1 MKYIGYYAWHTL
13 VNSIK
18 KLFRSTFI
26 IVIVAIIGFGVIFGV
41 AAGVV
46 GSVVEKEAANSTEY
60 SSESS
65 EAYEESSENSE
76 DMEEDT
82 EDEMSE
88 EDLVFVKHCAEAVI
102 AVAFIGFLLF
112 GMYSGS
118 KKGSDIFLMAD
129 VNFLFTAPLKPQS
142 VLMFRLT
149 FQMATTILGS
159 VYLLFQIPNLVVNL
173 GLNGFAIAAIF
184 MAWIFLLL
192 IQKLVSVLTYT
203 VTATHENLKRY
214 VMPAIIVI
222 SLIVAGYVGSAY
234 IQNGRDIAQAGI
246 DTFGSAGTRMIP
258 VIGWYKGMI
267 MAAVDGEVLTSL
279 IYMGLLILVLIVM
292 CFGIWHIKAD
302 FYEDALSGA
311 ATREE
316 TQQAVLEGRKVA
328 TKERSS
334 RIKRNTGMKGQGGS
348 IFFWKEVY
356 NRRRFSTLEF
366 FSNTMKTYILTA
378 VAVSVFC
385 VKVVDVSQFAIL
397 GGILAAIAFFRNYG
411 NPIATE
417 TSMNW
422 LFLVPDSPYRKVF
435 AAMAAGTY
443 ACALDLLPA
452 FIIGA
457 IVMPGNPVEIVL
469 WFVQIVTMDFMLSTV
484 GMVLEVLLPASAFDV
499 VKSMLQMML
508 KFVMI
513 AVIVIVIAVGT
524 FISGL
529 VLGLVLSI
537 VMNVILGGLLF
548 FIYPTMLHDGV
559 A

>member
-1 MKYIGYYAWHTL
+1 MRFFGYYAWHTF

-26 IVIVAIIGFGVIFGV
+26 AVIAAIIGFGVIFGV
-41 AAGVV
+41 AAGVI
-46 GSVVEKEAANSTEY
+46 GSVVEKEAESSTEY
-60 SSESS
+60 SSEYDES
-65 EAYEESSENSE
+65 YEEE
-76 DMEEDT
+76 DDEESD
-82 EDEMSE
+82 DEMSE
-88 EDLVFVKHCAEAVI
+88 EDIVFVKHCAEAII

-129 VNFLFTAPLKPQS
+129 VNFLFTAPMKPQS

-149 FQMATTILGS
+149 FQMAATIVGS
-159 VYLLFQIPNLVVNL
+159 VYLLFQIPNLVLNL
-173 GLNGFAIAAIF
+173 GMNTFGIVALF

-203 VTATHENLKRY
+203 VTATHERMKQY
-214 VMPAIIVI
+214 VMPVIIVI
-222 SLIVAGYVGSAY
+222 ALIVLGYMGSAY
-234 IQNGRDIAQAGI
+234 LQNGRDIAQAGI
-246 DTFGSAGTRMIP
+246 DTFGDAGTRMIP

-267 MAAVDGEVLTSL
+267 MAAIDGEVMTSL
-279 IYMGLLILVLIVM
+279 IYMGLLILVLIAM
-292 CFGIWHIKAD
+292 CFGIWHIRAD

-316 TQQAVLEGRKVA
+316 TQKAALEGRKVA
-328 TKERSS
+328 AKERSS
-334 RIKRNTGMKGQGGS
+334 RIKRNTGMKGEGGS

-356 NRRRFSTLEF
+356 NRRRFATLGF
-366 FSNTMKTYILTA
+366 LSNTMKTYVLTA
-378 VAVSVFC
+378 IAVCVFSI
-385 VKVVDVSQFAIL
+385 KVLEVSEFAVL
-397 GGILAAIAFFRNYG
+397 GGVLAGIAFFRNYG

-443 ACALDLLPA
+443 ACAIDLLPA
-452 FIIGA
+452 IVIGA
-457 IVMPGNPVEIVL
+457 ILMPGNPVEIVL

-508 KFVMI
+508 KFMMI
-513 AVIVIVIAVGT
+513 AVIVVVIAIGT

-529 VLGLVLSI
+529 TLGLILNI
-537 VMNVILGGLLF
+537 VMNIILGGLLF
-548 FIYPTMLHDGV
+548 LIYPSLLHDGV

>member
-1 MKYIGYYAWHTL
+1 MKYIGYYAWHTF

-26 IVIVAIIGFGVIFGV
+26 VIIAAIIGFGVIFGV

-46 GSVVEKEAANSTEY
+46 GSVVEKESENSTEY

-65 EAYEESSENSE
+65 ETYDDDSEEENS
-76 DMEEDT
+76 D
-82 EDEMSE
+82 DEMTD
-88 EDLVFVKHCAEAVI
+88 EDIVFVKHCAEAVI
-102 AVAFIGFLLF
+102 AVGFIGFILF

-149 FQMATTILGS
+149 FQMAATILGS

-173 GLNGFAIAAIF
+173 GLNTFAIVAIF

-203 VTATHENLKRY
+203 VTATHERLKQY
-214 VMPAIIVI
+214 VMPIIIVI
-222 SLIVAGYVGSAY
+222 ALIVAGYVGTTY
-234 IQNGRDIAQAGI
+234 LQNGRDIAQAGI
-246 DTFGSAGTRMIP
+246 DTFGNANTRMIP

-267 MAAVDGEVLTSL
+267 MAAVDGDMMTSL
-279 IYMGLLILVLIVM
+279 IYTGLLILVLIVM

-316 TQQAVLEGRKVA
+316 TQQAALEGRKVA
-328 TKERSS
+328 TKERSAK
-334 RIKRNTGMKGQGGS
+334 IKRNTGMKGEGGS

-356 NRRRFSTLEF
+356 NRRRFATLGF
-366 FSNTMKTYILTA
+366 LTNTMKTYILTA
-378 VAVSVFC
+378 VVVSVFC
-385 VKVVDVSQFAIL
+385 IKVVDVSQFAIL

-435 AAMAAGTY
+435 SAMAAGTY
-443 ACALDLLPA
+443 ACAIDLLPA
-452 FIIGA
+452 FVIGA
-457 IVMPGNPVEIVL
+457 IIMPGNPLDIVL
-469 WFVQIVTMDFMLSTV
+469 WYLQIVTMDFMLSTV

-529 VLGLVLSI
+529 ALGLILSI
-537 VMNVILGGLLF
+537 VVNVILGGLLF
-548 FIYPTMLHDGV
+548 LIYPTMLHDGV